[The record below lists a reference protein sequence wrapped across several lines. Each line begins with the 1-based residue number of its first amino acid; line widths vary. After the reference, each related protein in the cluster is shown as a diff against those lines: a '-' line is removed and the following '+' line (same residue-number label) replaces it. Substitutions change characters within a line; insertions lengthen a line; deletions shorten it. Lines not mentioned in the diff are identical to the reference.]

1 MNRDFVP
8 YEEALDIRELGF
20 DEPCIGCYT
29 KLTAEENQ
37 GEPVD
42 WLEVS
47 EALIENGKYSYGKL
61 KNYNTDFYKSE
72 GTISAPL
79 YQQAFRW
86 FRDKYGLYPNIMTSI
101 ESYLCGYE
109 IWNKNNEQSIDYSD
123 NTDDWNMTYE
133 EAELSCL
140 RKLIEIVK
148 QNIDEKKNYK

>member
-1 MNRDFVP
+1 MHKEFIP

-42 WLEVS
+42 WIEVS

-79 YQQAFRW
+79 YQQVFRW
-86 FRDKYGLYPNIMTSI
+86 FREEYGLYGTSCPIPFEDDRFFEYNIS
-101 ESYLCGYE
+101 
-109 IWNKNNEQSIDYSD
+109 
-123 NTDDWNMTYE
+123 NTHKSVKQDGVFNSYE
-133 EAELSCL
+133 EAQDACL
-140 RKLIEIVK
+140 KKLIEIVK
-148 QNIDEKKNYK
+148 QKEA

>member
-1 MNRDFVP
+1 MNKEFVP
-8 YEEALDIRELGF
+8 YEEALALREVGF

-86 FRDKYGLYPNIMTSI
+86 FRKKGIYGDLTSD
-101 ESYLCGYE
+101 L
-109 IWNKNNEQSIDYSD
+109 SD
-123 NTDDWNMTYE
+123 NLEDRVFVYYIYSETRCYFVDRSKEYKTYE
-133 EAELSCL
+133 MAELACL
-140 RKLIEIVK
+140 KELIEIVK
-148 QNIDEKKNYK
+148 QRV